1 MRSFLL
7 DINEGLSPY
16 LPLAF
21 LLVFFNQNIFPRE
34 RVSEFM
40 PVGVLL
46 PVKNW
51 YS

>member
-1 MRSFLL
+1 MK
-7 DINEGLSPY
+7 
-16 LPLAF
+16 AF
-21 LLVFFNQNIFPRE
+21 LLIFLSLFSLSSSRLPPRLLNQNIFPRE